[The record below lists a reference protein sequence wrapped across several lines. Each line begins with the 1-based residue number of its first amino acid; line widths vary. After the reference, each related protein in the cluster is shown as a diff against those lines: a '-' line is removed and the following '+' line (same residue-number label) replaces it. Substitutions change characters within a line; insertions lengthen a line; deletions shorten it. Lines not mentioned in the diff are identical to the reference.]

1 MPRSTYAATAAQA
14 KPAAGAGRTP
24 HQPDYGC
31 EGDEG
36 PGGRL
41 LEPIYRPDLVDDV
54 YHRIRHAIFAGTLAP
69 GERLVEDLLATQLG
83 VSRAP
88 IRDALMRLARDG
100 LVGSAGRRGRVVSLL
115 SARDAWEV
123 YSLRSTLEAM
133 AIKLAMRHA
142 GPELYGELDGLVA
155 AMKPA
160 SAAEDHETLSA
171 MDVQFHGAICRAS
184 GHQRLLQTWEGMS
197 IQIRLLSLQVIDTIH
212 SDLATIPD
220 RHALLVA
227 AMRAGDVEKA
237 DAAIRHHIDSVSDRV
252 TRVLQ
257 GAEDRL
263 AAQEEVVGSD
273 ANLAEPVGLESA
285 R

>member
-1 MPRSTYAATAAQA
+1 
-14 KPAAGAGRTP
+14 
-24 HQPDYGC
+24 
-31 EGDEG
+31 
-36 PGGRL
+36 L

-123 YSLRSTLEAM
+123 YSLRSSLEAM

-142 GPELYGELDGLVA
+142 SPELYGELDGLVA

-160 SAAEDHETLSA
+160 SAAEDQEALSA

-263 AAQEEVVGSD
+263 AAQEEVVASD
-273 ANLAEPVGLESA
+273 ARLADRIGVEGAV
-285 R
+285 